1 MIEQINRLESKLHTK
16 SFVTDKQQTNE
27 PSALSD
33 GTYIIINVFLLN
45 WVFVT
50 FDLDNKVVQILRV
63 LITISTALTW
73 RNVAGGRYGMAS
85 RSRWAM
91 ITMAAN
97 SRSIVSCSGSS
108 RYCRKQAVGLTC
120 TRNLQNYIWLPL
132 IFCIISSKWNVLYV
146 ALYFCLSIT
155 FYFAWNNFFKF

>member
-1 MIEQINRLESKLHTK
+1 MLEQNNRLESKLHTK
-16 SFVTDKQQTNE
+16 FFVTDKEQTNE

-33 GTYIIINVFLLN
+33 GTHIIINVFFLN

-50 FDLDNKVVQILRV
+50 FDLDNKLVQIHRD

-120 TRNLQNYIWLPL
+120 TRNLQNYIWLPHY
-132 IFCIISSKWNVLYV
+132 FLY
-146 ALYFCLSIT
+146 YF
-155 FYFAWNNFFKF
+155 